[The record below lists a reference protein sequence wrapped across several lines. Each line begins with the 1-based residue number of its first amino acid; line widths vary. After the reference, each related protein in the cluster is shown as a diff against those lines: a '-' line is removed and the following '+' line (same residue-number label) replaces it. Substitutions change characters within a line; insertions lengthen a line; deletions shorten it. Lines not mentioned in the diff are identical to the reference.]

1 LIFVAAFR
9 LRAGFQAALCGIR
22 MLIRPLLLFFL
33 CLTVWS
39 QTQNEG
45 ERGIL
50 TPAVSPKPRINGPK
64 VYGVRPG
71 HPFLYLIPAT
81 GERPMKFSARKLPKG
96 LKLDSASGV
105 ISGIVEKAGEY
116 SVRLAAANSLG
127 RTERKLRIVVGKTL
141 ALTPP
146 MGWSSWYMAYANID
160 DKLIRA
166 QADAMMSSGLANHGY
181 SYVNIDDGWNIKPES
196 ADPAIGGDPR
206 NTDGTLKANRNFP
219 DMNALTDYVH
229 NKGLKIGIYISP
241 GPRTCGG
248 YEGSYQHE
256 EQDAR
261 LFAEW
266 GFDFLKYDLCSYSK
280 LMKNP
285 NDAEELQKAYSLM
298 GTNLQKLDRDF
309 VFNLCEYGRGD
320 VWKWGREVGGN
331 FWRTAGDLG
340 DPKKGLWDSV
350 SNIGFSQAGKEQW
363 AGPGGWNDPDNILIG
378 HILQHK
384 ELVPTPLTHNEQ
396 YTHVTLWAL
405 LAAPMVFGGD
415 MTQLDPFTLSL
426 LTNDEV
432 IDVDQDSLGKQAKP
446 VYHSGDLQVWA
457 KDLEDGSKAVGL
469 FNLGESETEVTAQW
483 SDLGIQ
489 GKRVV
494 RDIWRQKDVGVFD
507 NEFHT
512 SVGRHGAA
520 LLVIRASR

>member
-1 LIFVAAFR
+1 MITLTR
-9 LRAGFQAALCGIR
+9 T
-22 MLIRPLLLFFL
+22 LLFL
-33 CLTVWS
+33 CLPLVVFGQVETG
-39 QTQNEG
+39 G

-50 TPAVSPKPRINGPK
+50 TPPASLKPRINGAK

-81 GERPMKFSARKLPKG
+81 GERPMKFSARNLPKG
-96 LKLDSASGV
+96 LKLDSSTGV
-105 ISGIVEKAGEY
+105 ISGTVRKAGDY
-116 SVRLAAANSLG
+116 SVTLAAANDLG
-127 RTERKLRIVVGKTL
+127 RTERKFHMVVGKTL

-160 DKLIRA
+160 DKLIRDE
-166 QADAMMSSGLANHGY
+166 ADAMVSSGLANHGY
-181 SYVNIDDGWNIKPES
+181 SYINIDDGWNVKPG
-196 ADPAIGGDPR
+196 ATDPAIGGEPR
-206 NTDGTLKANRNFP
+206 SEDGTLKPNRNFP
-219 DMNALTDYVH
+219 DMSALTGYVH
-229 NKGLKIGIYISP
+229 KKGLKIGIYISP

-261 LFAEW
+261 LFSKW

-280 LMKNP
+280 LMKDQ
-285 NDAEELQKAYSLM
+285 NDVDELQKPYRLM
-298 GTNLQKLDRDF
+298 GTILQRVDRDF

-320 VWKWGREVGGN
+320 VWKWGRAVGGN
-331 FWRTAGDLG
+331 FWRTTGDLG
-340 DPKKGLWDSV
+340 DPKKGLWDNLSK
-350 SNIGFSQAGKEQW
+350 IGFSQAGKEQW

-378 HILQHK
+378 RILQHN
-384 ELVPTPLTHNEQ
+384 ELVPTPLTRNEQ

-432 IDVDQDSLGKQAKP
+432 IDVDQDPLGKQAKP
-446 VYHSGDLQVWA
+446 VYRSGDLQVWA
-457 KDLEDGSKAVGL
+457 KDMEDGSKAVGL
-469 FNLGESETEVTAQW
+469 FNLGEGETEVTARW
-483 SDLGIQ
+483 SDLGLQ
-489 GKRVV
+489 GKQIV
-494 RDIWRQKDVGVFD
+494 RDTWRQQDVGVFD
-507 NEFHT
+507 GEFHT

-520 LLVIRASR
+520 LMVIRPSQ